1 MDRQRLIELLTK
13 RASGIITLPEIRE
26 LNEYLKA
33 NEDEQ
38 QIADA
43 LKEVLAGTF
52 LQQQVHE
59 PAAINDRL
67 KKLHDRLNA
76 TAPESIHFI
85 SKRKHNLRL
94 FIRSI
99 AAALVIGLG
108 IGIVYYYLKEDGI
121 SSPSQNILATKKG
134 SKSSLVLPDGT
145 KVLLNADTRL
155 TYDQAFGKKL
165 REVNLEGEAYF
176 EVVKDSKHPF
186 IVHTKAMN
194 VKVLGTVFNVRAY
207 NSESNTAA
215 TLLKGSIE
223 VRLNKKSDRNIVVLK
238 PNEKIVV
245 NNSDTANATAKYSQ
259 PRSIDISVAA
269 IKLNAQDSSVAET
282 GWTQNRL
289 VFDQAYYS
297 KVFPELERWYGINV
311 IIKDSS
317 ILKRKISGI
326 YENESLTEV
335 LESFK
340 LATGFKYKIEDNNLL
355 IYR

>member
-13 RASGIITLPEIRE
+13 RESGIITLPETRE

-33 NEDEQ
+33 HGDDRQ
-38 QIADA
+38 MSDA
-43 LKEVLAGTF
+43 LKDVLSGTF
-52 LQQQVHE
+52 LQQQVYE
-59 PAAINDRL
+59 PAAINERL
-67 KKLHDRLNA
+67 KRLHDRLTVA
-76 TAPESIHFI
+76 EPEFI
-85 SKRKHNLRL
+85 PKRKQGLRL
-94 FIRSI
+94 FIRL
-99 AAALVIGLG
+99 AAAAVVAGLVTGM
-108 IGIVYYYLKEDGI
+108 VYFYVKEDNI
-121 SSPSQNILATKKG
+121 SSRSQNILATKKG
-134 SKSSLVLPDGT
+134 SKSSLELPDGT

-165 REVNLEGEAYF
+165 REVTLEGEAYF

-186 IVHTKAMN
+186 IVHTKTMN

-223 VRLNKKSDRNIVVLK
+223 VTLNKKSDRNIVVLK
-238 PNEKIVV
+238 PNEKIIV
-245 NNSDTANATAKYSQ
+245 NNNDTASAAANHLPSPSTNIA
-259 PRSIDISVAA
+259 VVA
-269 IKLNAQDSSVAET
+269 IKVNAQDSSVMET

-311 IIKDSS
+311 VIKDSS

-340 LATGFKYKIEDNNLL
+340 LATGFRYNIEDNNLV